1 MYTLFCGAWCAYL
14 LLRRTVNADKST
26 LERKLA
32 EFLALFDEDEQL
44 FPYREIALLFHE
56 ASRQQADGYYH
67 PRLTQEANASLET
80 MRDEGVDETRIA
92 RIQVLMEDILHRL
105 GVVKAGLQHE

>member
-14 LLRRTVNADKST
+14 LIRRAVNADKST

-67 PRLTQEANASLET
+67 PRLANEANASLET
-80 MRDEGVDETRIA
+80 MRDEGVDEVRIA
-92 RIQVLMEDILHRL
+92 HIKTRMDDILHRL
-105 GVVKAGLQHE
+105 GVVEAQPHHE